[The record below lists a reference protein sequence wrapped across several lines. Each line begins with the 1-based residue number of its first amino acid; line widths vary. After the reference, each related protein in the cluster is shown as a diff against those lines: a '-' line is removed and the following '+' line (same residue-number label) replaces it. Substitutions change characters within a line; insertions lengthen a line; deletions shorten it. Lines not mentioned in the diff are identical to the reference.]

1 MKNEKVKN
9 QNTERLDAQDIVN
22 SAAHDD
28 TGTHLIVELFDVSN
42 IDDVEQIKTI
52 IAEAANAA
60 GGTLLDLTIHKF
72 EPHGI
77 TGLALLAESH
87 ISIHTWPEK
96 NYVAAD
102 IYTCGSTTEPDKALS
117 YLITKF
123 TPQATTALE
132 IKRGQQR
139 DTKKLINKE
148 SFDIKH
154 AGEFGVETSID
165 LFDCNPET
173 IRSGEKLSEYLIKL
187 CDLIEMKRYGE
198 PFMERFALDV
208 PHIAGYSIAQMI
220 ETSLISG
227 HFSEL
232 WNSSYIN
239 IFSCKEYDV
248 GKAIEFTKDFFEAK
262 NIKAV
267 INKR

>member
-1 MKNEKVKN
+1 MTSNP
-9 QNTERLDAQDIVN
+9 TERLDANGIVN

-28 TGTHLIVELFDVSN
+28 TGTHLIVELFDVEN
-42 IDDVEQIKTI
+42 MIDDVEKIETI
-52 IAEAANAA
+52 LAESATAA
-60 GGTLLDLTIHKF
+60 GGTLLDSTIHKF
-72 EPHGI
+72 EPHGV

-87 ISIHTWPEK
+87 ISLHTWPEK
-96 NYVAAD
+96 KYIAAD
-102 IYTCGSTTEPDKALS
+102 IYTCGSATKPDKALS
-117 YLITKF
+117 YLISTF
-123 TPQATTALE
+123 NPQSTTALE
-132 IKRGQQR
+132 VKRGEKR
-139 DTKKLINKE
+139 NTKQVINKE
-148 SFDIKH
+148 SLDIDL
-154 AGEFGVETSID
+154 AGKFGIETSID

-220 ETSLISG
+220 ETSLVSG

-239 IFSCKEYDV
+239 IFSCKEYDI
-248 GKAIEFTKDFFEAK
+248 GKAIEFTKNFFEAK
-262 NIKAV
+262 KVKAV
-267 INKR
+267 INQR